1 MELTG
6 QEVHLS
12 HYWNIVYK
20 RWRVA
25 VSILA
30 AVMLATFLFSY
41 FSRPL
46 YRSTA
51 TIQIER
57 ENPNQLTVEDL
68 FGIAGTDQE
77 FLQTQYELLKSRD
90 LAARVIQEWRLLE
103 DPDFYPPGIKGKS
116 AEEVKRIRDSMVGA
130 IQGGS
135 LVIEPVR
142 NTSLVNVSYITTSA
156 RLAQRVADGVAE
168 SFMRRNTDQ
177 KYESV
182 RQASEFLDR
191 QIAQVQEDIEAI
203 RRAVQQYGETKGIIS
218 ANDASNIVVQR
229 LTKINADLGT
239 AQNAYFEKQAAFD
252 TITRSNPE
260 TVAKNDQLV
269 VQLNQEISRLEREYA
284 QKLTTFLPQHPEM
297 QHLRETI
304 EKTKQSRTQAVLD
317 SYGKVREA
325 ARNDMNSAAAQVSA
339 MQSSLENQKRE
350 TMSLNVNAQGYV
362 DLTRAL
368 DAKQSLL
375 DQLEKRRNE
384 TQISARLHGRST
396 SNIHWVDHAT
406 LPGGRFNVNMQKNL
420 QSAFPLGVILGLA
433 AIFFLEY
440 MDRSI
445 KTPEELERVTRFA
458 SLGVIPAA
466 SSVVRGYG
474 YAYGYGRGNLKTIKA
489 ASKPTATSPGTKP
502 LPSTAAPPERGIDL
516 LPFIDT
522 RSPISESYRA
532 FRTSLLLA
540 SAASP
545 KVIVI
550 TSTFAREGKT
560 TTSVNLA
567 TVLAQMG
574 KPVLLIDADLR
585 RPRLQKVFRGKMN
598 LGLVNYLAAN
608 IPLED
613 VIQETQV
620 PNLSTILSGPT
631 PPNPSELLS
640 SDRMKHLIH
649 EVRTKFAYV
658 IFDSPP
664 VMAVTDSIVLAAS
677 ADGVVLCVH
686 GGQTPRELVQRAA
699 DKLRQSNI
707 SVLGAI
713 LNNLDLQQYGYSF
726 KRSYYDYYDTELSER
741 DTPPQQRAG

>member
-1 MELTG
+1 MDLNA

-20 RWRVA
+20 RWKMA
-25 VSILA
+25 LSILLV
-30 AVMLATFLFSY
+30 VMLATFLYSY

-57 ENPNQLTVEDL
+57 DNPNQLTIEDL
-68 FGIAGTDQE
+68 FGIEASDQE

-90 LAARVIQEWRLLE
+90 LMARVIQDWQLLS
-103 DPDFYPPGIKGKS
+103 DPDFYPPGIKGRS
-116 AEEVKRIRDSMVGA
+116 AEEVKKIRDSMVGA
-130 IQGGS
+130 VSGG
-135 LVIEPVR
+135 LEITPMHG
-142 NTSLVNVSYITTSA
+142 TSLVQISDVAPSP
-156 RLAQRVADGVAE
+156 RLAQRVAEGVCE

-177 KYESV
+177 KFESV
-182 RQASEFLDR
+182 RQASEFLTH
-191 QIAQVQEDIEAI
+191 QIDQIKEDIEAT
-203 RRAVQQYGETKGIIS
+203 RRSIQQYGETKGIIS
-218 ANDASNIVVQR
+218 ASDASTITGQR
-229 LTKINADLGT
+229 LAKINGDLQT
-239 AQNAYFEKQAAFD
+239 AQNAYFEKQAAYD
-252 TITRSNPE
+252 TIFHANPE
-260 TVAKNDQLV
+260 TVVKSDSQVLG
-269 VQLNQEISRLEREYA
+269 LNEEIGRLEREYS
-284 QKLTTFLPQHPEM
+284 QKLVTFLPQHPEM
-297 QHLRETI
+297 QRLRQSI
-304 EKTKQSRTQAVLD
+304 EKTRQARTQAVLEA
-317 SYGKVREA
+317 YGHARDT
-325 ARNDMNSAAAQVSA
+325 ARNDMNSIASQISALQGALEAQR
-339 MQSSLENQKRE
+339 RE
-350 TMSLNVNAQGYV
+350 TSSLNVNAQGYV
-362 DLTRAL
+362 DLTRTL
-368 DAKQSLL
+368 DGKQSLL
-375 DQLEKRRNE
+375 DQLVKRRNE
-384 TQISARLHGRST
+384 TEVSARLRGSAA
-396 SNIHWVDHAT
+396 SNVHWVDHAL
-406 LPGGRFNVNMQKNL
+406 LPTGRFNITMTRNL

-445 KTPEELERVTRFA
+445 KTPEELERVTHFA

-466 SSVVRGYG
+466 SSILRGYG

-489 ASKPTATSPGTKP
+489 TKP
-502 LPSTAAPPERGIDL
+502 AVGQSKAGAPADAAAAERGIDL
-516 LPFIDT
+516 LPHLDP
-522 RSPISESYRA
+522 RSPISESYRG

-540 SAASP
+540 SASSP

-550 TSTFAREGKT
+550 TSSFAREGKT

-574 KPVLLIDADLR
+574 KPVLLADADLR

-620 PNLSTILSGPT
+620 PHLSVILSGPT
-631 PPNPSELLS
+631 PPNPSELLA
-640 SDRMKHLIH
+640 SDRMKQLIH
-649 EVRTKFAYV
+649 EVRNKFAYI

-707 SVLGAI
+707 PVLGAI

-726 KRSYYDYYDTELSER
+726 KRSYYDYYDTEQSDREAAK
-741 DTPPQQRAG
+741 QRVG